1 MVDATSLHLENRSEM
16 TVIHFV
22 RHGKVHNPQQILY
35 GRRPRFRLSSTGRS
49 QAEKVASCLEIY
61 PIAAVYS
68 SPLLRARQTALPIA
82 STAGVKLR
90 ISGLLNEV
98 MTPYEGWPL
107 AEFLELQDIYCG
119 IPEEYEQP
127 QDLSERARR
136 FVKRICQQYP
146 NSHIVAVTHGDIIL
160 TIRMWVEQKPLV
172 LQRRMRLN
180 HYPAPGS
187 ITSLQADMSGQSSGL
202 KYWEIEQDFP

>member
-1 MVDATSLHLENRSEM
+1 M

-35 GRRPRFRLSSTGRS
+35 GRRPRFRLSSTGRF
-49 QAEKVASCLEIY
+49 QAEKAAACLGGY
-61 PIAAVYS
+61 QIAAVYS

-82 STAGVKLR
+82 STAGVKLH

-107 AEFLELQDIYCG
+107 AEFLKLQDIYSD
-119 IPEEYEQP
+119 IPDEYEQP
-127 QDLSERARR
+127 HDLIERALR
-136 FVKRICQQYP
+136 FVKRICYQYP
-146 NSHIVAVTHGDIIL
+146 NRHVVAVTHGDIIL
-160 TIRMWVEQKPLV
+160 TVRMWAEQKPLTR
-172 LQRRMRLN
+172 QHRMRQN

-187 ITSLQADMSGQSSGL
+187 ITTLQIDGFGRSLGL
-202 KYWEIEQDFP
+202 KYWEIE